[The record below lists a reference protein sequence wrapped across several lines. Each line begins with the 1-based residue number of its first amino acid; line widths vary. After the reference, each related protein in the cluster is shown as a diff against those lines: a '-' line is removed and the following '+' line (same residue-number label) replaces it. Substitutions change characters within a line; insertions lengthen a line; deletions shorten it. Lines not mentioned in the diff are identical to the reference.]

1 MKKVALVGST
11 GSIGRQVIN
20 VVERHPQK
28 FKLVALIA
36 NGSADALFGQ
46 IVKLKPQYAAL
57 SDENAAKNI
66 KNLPDGVN
74 FLSGDDGALRALEE
88 CGADVIVVACGGF
101 AGLKY
106 SLKAAELNLP
116 LALANKETLVC
127 GGELIMPRVNRIM
140 PVDSEHSAI
149 WQCLGFNLNAPFDSL
164 VITASGGAFRGRKWN
179 ALDCVSPGEA
189 LCHPTWKMGAK
200 ITVDCATL
208 LNKGYEIIEAHHL
221 YGTAY
226 DKISAVI
233 HPQSIVHS
241 MVRFCDGATL
251 AQLSYPTMELP
262 IQLALSYPERLDCGL
277 NQLDFTKALSL
288 EFLPLERKD
297 YPLFDLALSC
307 GEAGGILPTALN
319 AASEVAV
326 NAFLKG
332 ALRFTDVFTVAD
344 KVVSKTVNEKIRDY
358 EQLVLADRNARRAAD
373 KIIKEV

>member
-36 NGSADALFGQ
+36 NGSADALYGQ
-46 IVKLKPQYAAL
+46 IVKLKPHYAAL

-66 KNLPDGVN
+66 SNLPDGVN

-88 CGADVIVVACGGF
+88 SGADVIVVACGGF

-106 SLKAAELNLP
+106 SLKAAELNVP

-127 GGELIMPRVNRIM
+127 GGELIMPRVKQIM

-164 VITASGGAFRGRKWN
+164 VITASGGAFRGRQWDSLKN
-179 ALDCVSPGEA
+179 VTPAEA

-221 YGTAY
+221 YGAPY
-226 DKISAVI
+226 EKISAVI

-241 MVRFCDGATL
+241 MVRFSDGGAL

-277 NQLDFTKALSL
+277 NQLDFTKPLSL
-288 EFLPLERKD
+288 EFLPLERKE

-326 NAFLKG
+326 NAFLNG
-332 ALRFTDVFTVAD
+332 ALRFTDIFTVAD
-344 KVVSKTVNEKIRDY
+344 KVVSQTVNEKIRDY
-358 EQLVLADRNARRAAD
+358 GQLVLADRNARRAAD

>member
-20 VVERHPQK
+20 VCERHRDK
-28 FKLVALIA
+28 FEIVALIA
-36 NGSADALFGQ
+36 NSSGDELLRQITALH
-46 IVKLKPQYAAL
+46 PAYAAL
-57 SDENAAKNI
+57 TDKSAAKCV

-74 FLSGDDGALRALEE
+74 FLAGEKGAMTALEE
-88 CGADVIVVACGGF
+88 CGADVVVVACGGF

-106 SLKAAELNLP
+106 SLKAVQLGLP

-127 GGELIMPRVNRIM
+127 GGELIMPRVKEIM

-149 WQCLGFNLNAPFDSL
+149 WQCLNFDLSAPFDSL
-164 VITASGGAFRGRKWN
+164 VITASGGAFRGRPWN
-179 ALDCVSPGEA
+179 SLTNVTPGEA
-189 LCHPTWKMGAK
+189 LAHPTWKMGAK

-221 YGTAY
+221 YGAPY
-226 DKISAVI
+226 EKISAVI

-241 MVRFCDGATL
+241 MVRFADGATL

-262 IQLALSYPERLDCGL
+262 IQLALTYPERLDCGL
-277 NQLDFTKALSL
+277 KQLDFSSAFSL
-288 EFLPLERKD
+288 DFLPLDRKD
-297 YPLFDLALSC
+297 YPLFGLALDC
-307 GEAGGILPTALN
+307 GRAGGILPTVLN

-326 NAFLKG
+326 GAFLRG
-332 ALRFTDVFTVAD
+332 GLPFTDIFTVTD
-344 KVVSKTVNEKIRDY
+344 RVVSATANERVQSY
-358 EQLVLADRNARRAAD
+358 EQLALADGNARKAAE